1 MREMISSL
9 CASDNDRPTGSK
21 EDKEELPADQ
31 KDTEENSLSLE
42 SAEPEV
48 LSQQEDE
55 TPSSE
60 ETETLDLVVS
70 YKREKLN
77 VSLPAI
83 STIKKL
89 KETLETLTG
98 NAFRFAP
105 GVPRDMQKLTTKC
118 SLRNEDATLKSLQ
131 ISSGTKF
138 LLIGS
143 KPEQIT
149 EAVAG
154 PPKGNKLDVPKMTSI
169 HLCDQTPHA
178 KILEKGKPDDVM
190 VGIKDFKD
198 TLPLQPITGMLNKY
212 GRKTRLSFKL
222 DIDELWIS
230 TKERTEKIQMNR
242 IRSVVAEPIDGHED
256 YYIMGLQLGTTE
268 ASRYWLYWVP
278 AQFVDAIKK
287 TILN

>member
-1 MREMISSL
+1 M
-9 CASDNDRPTGSK
+9 
-21 EDKEELPADQ
+21 
-31 KDTEENSLSLE
+31 
-42 SAEPEV
+42 
-48 LSQQEDE
+48 
-55 TPSSE
+55 
-60 ETETLDLVVS
+60 
-70 YKREKLN
+70 
-77 VSLPAI
+77 
-83 STIKKL
+83 
-89 KETLETLTG
+89 
-98 NAFRFAP
+98 FF
-105 GVPRDMQKLTTKC
+105 TKC
-118 SLRNEDATLKSLQ
+118 LKNALQ
-131 ISSGTKF
+131 
-138 LLIGS
+138 
-143 KPEQIT
+143 
-149 EAVAG
+149 
-154 PPKGNKLDVPKMTSI
+154 
-169 HLCDQTPHA
+169 PHA